1 MNQTIVIAEWRRAG
15 RSLHAASLCL
25 RHGCPA
31 DTISRDYYAAFHA
44 AKAALILRTGSA
56 PQSHG
61 SVRQQFGLQLVK
73 NGPLEGHWG
82 REIGNLY
89 DLRIGADY
97 DPQQGYSAVYV
108 REVHQ
113 RAERFL
119 ERILRYLSSGISFAE
134 LA

>member
-1 MNQTIVIAEWRRAG
+1 MNQTLVIAEWRRAMH
-15 RSLHAASLCL
+15 SLHAASLCL
-25 RHGCPA
+25 NHGCLA

-44 AKAALILRTGSA
+44 AKAALTYRTGTA

-61 SVRQQFGLQLVK
+61 SVRQQFGLQLVR

-82 REIGNLY
+82 SEIGNLY
-89 DLRIGADY
+89 DLRLGADY
-97 DPQQGYSAVYV
+97 DPQQRYSAVYV

-113 RAERFL
+113 RAARFL
-119 ERILRYLSSGISFAE
+119 ERILRYLSSGISFTD

>member
-1 MNQTIVIAEWRRAG
+1 MNQTLVIAEWRRA
-15 RSLHAASLCL
+15 RYSLHAASLCL
-25 RHGCPA
+25 RSGCLA
-31 DTISRDYYAAFHA
+31 DAISRDYYAAFHA
-44 AKAALILRTGSA
+44 AKAALIYRTSTA

-61 SVRQQFGLQLVK
+61 SVRQQFGLQLVR

-82 REIGNLY
+82 SEIGNLY

-97 DPQQGYSAVYV
+97 DPQQRYSVVYV

-119 ERILRYLSSGISFAE
+119 GRILRYLSSGIPIAE
-134 LA
+134 LS